1 MKVEVSNG
9 ELLDKVTILKIKV
22 DNINDSVKLHNVRQ
36 ELQELIPLCN
46 ELLNTFIIQ
55 HLVDELLTTN
65 KTLWDVEDRI
75 REKELLKEFDQEFIS
90 LARTVYVTNDK
101 RAQLK
106 KEINLQTESVL
117 VEEKSYRGT

>member
-55 HLVDELLTTN
+55 HLVDELLITN

-106 KEINLQTESVL
+106 KEINLQTGSVL
-117 VEEKSYRGT
+117 VEEKSYKGT